1 MKRNA
6 IITTIEELRKIA
18 DDLEQEV
25 KEHEKEHSISG
36 WGTRFELPI
45 INKSELSDEWEFEKD
60 S

>member
-18 DDLEQEV
+18 NELDKEV
-25 KEHEKEHSISG
+25 KEHEKKYKISG

-45 INKSELSDEWEFEKD
+45 LNETGLSDGWRFE
-60 S
+60 